1 MDVNLLIIQFNTA
14 LKPWELYDIPRRC
27 FNTIQFNT
35 ALKQNKKQ
43 TNKPTCFNTIQ
54 FNTALKP
61 QTMKFCHYCSRCA
74 IQK

>member
-14 LKPWELYDIPRRC
+14 LKPVFRTPAKAD
-27 FNTIQFNT
+27 
-35 ALKQNKKQ
+35 
-43 TNKPTCFNTIQ
+43 CFNTIQ